1 MKTTD
6 AGIAPGEDEEN
17 EQRVKKIAY
26 YITPHGFGHAVR
38 SLEVIRHLLWQ
49 KPSLEITVVS
59 DIAEF
64 LVEQRVGKLLPFRRK
79 RLDVGL
85 VQEDSIRFNLQ
96 ATRQALQTLFQNRKA
111 LVAEEVRFIKDEG
124 IQTVVSDI
132 AFLPFQAA
140 SRCGIPAIGLGN
152 FTWDWIYA
160 RYSEADPSWH
170 PLIAWIKESYRQCD
184 LLLQLPMHGDCSSCP
199 KRRQVPLVV
208 RKADRPPAATRR
220 LVGWEPD
227 KKHYL
232 IAFSHLDLSEN
243 ALNRLAAIPNTIFL
257 FKHPLSFRFANGR
270 SLDAFDLSYSDV
282 VAAVDGVI
290 TKPGYGIV
298 ADCLVHG
305 TPIAYTDRGPF
316 PEYDILVEAIQQHLP
331 NVHLPSE
338 DLYAGRWEGVLPE
351 LAGQPR
357 RPFTIRDDGAAVCA
371 GLIIQRARGV
381 THDD

>member
-1 MKTTD
+1 M
-6 AGIAPGEDEEN
+6 E
-17 EQRVKKIAY
+17 RIAY

-49 KPSLEITVVS
+49 NPSLEVTVVS

-64 LVEQRVGKLLPFRRK
+64 LVEQRAGKLLPFRRK

-85 VQEDSIRFNLQ
+85 VQEDSIRFDLP
-96 ATRQALQTLFQNRKA
+96 ATRQALQTLYQNRKA
-111 LVAEEVRFIKDEG
+111 LVAEEVRFIKAEG
-124 IQTVVSDI
+124 IQTVISDI

-152 FTWDWIYA
+152 FTWDWIYGGYA
-160 RYSEADPSWH
+160 EADPSWH
-170 PLIAWIKESYRQCD
+170 PLIAWIKEGYRQCD

-199 KRRQVPLVV
+199 KRQQVPFVV

-232 IAFSHLDLSEN
+232 IAFSHLDLSES
-243 ALNRLAAIPNTIFL
+243 ALNRLAVIPNTIFL

-338 DLYAGRWEGVLPE
+338 DLYAGRWEGLLRE
-351 LAGQPR
+351 LAGQRR